1 LRELWWK
8 NILTENKW
16 KMGYGIMYDVIIIGK
31 GPAGISASLYT
42 VRSNL
47 KTLIIGKNDSALRKA
62 EKIENYYGFA
72 DVIRGEDLLRNGE
85 KQALRLGVEIINDE
99 VISVEKN
106 DFFEVATPNSH
117 YTAKALI
124 LATGQPVKKV
134 KIENLERFEGNG
146 VSYCTTCDGFFYNN
160 LKFGV
165 LGFNDYVIH
174 EAIELQAFSKK
185 ITIYTNGRDLVL
197 SDKYADEIK
206 EFEVNK
212 KEIEKLEGKD
222 FLEKICF
229 KDGSCE
235 DLDGL
240 FVAYDSPSS
249 IDFARKMGIM
259 VDGNS
264 IIVDKDQQTN
274 IDGLFAAGDC
284 TGGFKQISTAV
295 GQGAVAGKKA
305 IEYIRSNKLK

>member
-1 LRELWWK
+1 
-8 NILTENKW
+8 
-16 KMGYGIMYDVIIIGK
+16 MYDVIIIGK

-72 DVIRGEDLLRNGE
+72 DVIRGEDLLKNGE
-85 KQALRLGVEIINDE
+85 NQALRLGAEIINNE
-99 VISVEKN
+99 VIAVEKN
-106 DFFEVATPNSH
+106 DFFEVVTPDGRYSSK
-117 YTAKALI
+117 TLI
-124 LATGQPVKKV
+124 LATGQPVKKI
-134 KIENLERFEGNG
+134 KIENLEKFEGNG

-160 LKFGV
+160 LKVGV

-174 EAIELQAFSKK
+174 EAIELQSYTKK
-185 ITIYTNGRDLVL
+185 ITIFTNGKELAL
-197 SDKYADEIK
+197 SDKYAEDLK
-206 EFEVNK
+206 QFEVNT
-212 KEIEKLEGKD
+212 KEIEKLDGAEY
-222 FLEKICF
+222 LQKIHF
-229 KDGSCE
+229 KDGTNE

-249 IDFARKMGIM
+249 VDFARKMGIM
-259 VDGNS
+259 VEGNS

-284 TGGFKQISTAV
+284 TGGFKQISISV
-295 GQGAVAGKKA
+295 GQGALAGKRA
-305 IEYIRSNKLK
+305 IEFIRSQKLKEV

>member
-1 LRELWWK
+1 
-8 NILTENKW
+8 
-16 KMGYGIMYDVIIIGK
+16 MYDVIIIGK

-72 DVIRGEDLLRNGE
+72 DVVKGEDLLKNGE
-85 KQALRLGVEIINDE
+85 NQALRLGAEIINDE
-99 VISVEKN
+99 VIAVEKN
-106 DFFEVATPNSH
+106 DFFEVVTSDSR

-124 LATGQPVKKV
+124 LATGQPIKKV
-134 KIENLERFEGNG
+134 KIENLGKFEGNG

-160 LKFGV
+160 LKVGV

-174 EAIELQAFSKK
+174 EAIELQSYTKK
-185 ITIYTNGRDLVL
+185 ITIFTNGKELAL
-197 SDKYADEIK
+197 SDKYTDELK
-206 EFEVNK
+206 EFEVNS
-212 KEIEKLEGKD
+212 KEIERLDGKEY
-222 FLEKICF
+222 LEKIYF
-229 KDGSCE
+229 KDGTSE

-264 IIVDKDQQTN
+264 ILVDKDQQTN
-274 IDGLFAAGDC
+274 LDGLFAAGDC

-295 GQGAVAGKKA
+295 GQGAMAGKRT
-305 IEYIRSNKLK
+305 IEFIRSQKLK

>member
-1 LRELWWK
+1 
-8 NILTENKW
+8 
-16 KMGYGIMYDVIIIGK
+16 MYDVIIIGK

-72 DVIRGEDLLRNGE
+72 DVVKGEDLLKNGE
-85 KQALRLGVEIINDE
+85 NQALRLGAEIINDE
-99 VISVEKN
+99 VIAVEKN
-106 DFFEVATPNSH
+106 DFFEVVTPESR

-124 LATGQPVKKV
+124 LATGQPIKKV
-134 KIENLERFEGNG
+134 KIENLEKFEGNG

-160 LKFGV
+160 LKVGV

-174 EAIELQAFSKK
+174 EAIELQSYTKK
-185 ITIYTNGRDLVL
+185 ITIFTNGKELAL
-197 SDKYADEIK
+197 SDKYTDELK
-206 EFEVNK
+206 EFEVNS
-212 KEIEKLEGKD
+212 KEIERLEGKEY
-222 FLEKICF
+222 LEKIYF
-229 KDGSCE
+229 KDGTSE

-264 IIVDKDQQTN
+264 ILVDKDQQTN
-274 IDGLFAAGDC
+274 LDGLFAAGDC

-295 GQGAVAGKKA
+295 GQGALAGKRT
-305 IEYIRSNKLK
+305 IEFIRSQKLK

>member
-1 LRELWWK
+1 
-8 NILTENKW
+8 
-16 KMGYGIMYDVIIIGK
+16 MGYEIMYDVIIIGK
-31 GPAGISASLYT
+31 GPAGISSALYT

-72 DVIRGEDLLRNGE
+72 DVIRGEDLLKNGE
-85 KQALRLGVEIINDE
+85 NQALRLGAEIINDE
-99 VISVEKN
+99 VIAVEKT
-106 DFFEVATPNSH
+106 DFFEVSTPNNH
-117 YTAKALI
+117 YTSKALI

-134 KIENLERFEGNG
+134 RIENLEKFEGNG

-160 LKFGV
+160 LKVGV
-165 LGFNDYVIH
+165 LGFNDYVVH
-174 EAIELQAFSKK
+174 EAIELQAFTKK
-185 ITIYTNGRDLVL
+185 ITIFTNGKELAL
-197 SDKYADEIK
+197 SDKYSDEIK
-206 EFEVNK
+206 EFEINT
-212 KEIEKLEGKD
+212 KEIAKLEGKD
-222 FLEKICF
+222 YLEKIYF
-229 KDGSCE
+229 TDDTGE

-295 GQGAVAGKKA
+295 GQGAVAGKRA
-305 IEYIRSNKLK
+305 IEYIRSQKIK